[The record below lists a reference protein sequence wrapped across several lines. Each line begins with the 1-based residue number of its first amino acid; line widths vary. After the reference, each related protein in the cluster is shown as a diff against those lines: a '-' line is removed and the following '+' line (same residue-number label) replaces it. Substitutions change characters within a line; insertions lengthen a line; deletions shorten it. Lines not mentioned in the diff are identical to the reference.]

1 MSNTYIG
8 NAAGGSESPVNS
20 NWDPVKG
27 WSTTRKFRGTEAY
40 VREMESDMILQG
52 YTTQLTAGAVW
63 ELSAS
68 VAADT
73 RDGNPPGMGPNDV
86 VDTWELFAGKIE
98 KDLLSCDSAEIA
110 AITLPHVSFIR
121 DIMDGKINASLWDS
135 STTAKNPPDGTASAF
150 GGNADTFQIFKAVV
164 GGTKTKQIFQ
174 PTIRHTQTM
183 ATGASFTSYV
193 ANAGKIYSSAK
204 LVSTYN
210 VPSNI
215 AATLRTSATTT
226 RTDGLIV
233 FSGWFMDHPSVQI
246 AAGQKTQLTQEWTWG
261 IWAKAVM
268 GLSNFVT

>member
-86 VDTWELFAGKIE
+86 VDTWELFANKVE
-98 KDLLSCDSAEIA
+98 KDIL
-110 AITLPHVSFIR
+110 
-121 DIMDGKINASLWDS
+121 ASDVTVVHSMTEPNIHWMRELANGDKKASDWDS
-135 STTAKNPPDGTASAF
+135 STTAKTPPFSADF
-150 GGNADTFQIFKAVV
+150 DSMQLFRAIIGGSKSQI
-164 GGTKTKQIFQ
+164 IYQ

-183 ATGASFTSYV
+183 PSGSTITAYTTY
-193 ANAGKIYSSAK
+193 AGKIYSTAK

-215 AATLRTSATTT
+215 ASALKASASHT
-226 RTDGLIV
+226 RSSGLVLYDGWL
-233 FSGWFMDHPSVQI
+233 MDHPSVTI
-246 AAGQKTQLTQEWTWG
+246 AAGQRLQLVQEWTWG
-261 IWAKAVM
+261 EWAPVM
-268 GLSNFVT
+268 FGASCVIS